1 MRIREATP
9 DDLEAITAVISSA
22 FGEAQ
27 SSHDGEVIEAL
38 LVKELLE
45 DRHDLVNLV
54 AEDTDILGHVF
65 VSPVSLE
72 PDRGLVCGQVAP
84 LSVLPKYQSMG
95 LGSALMH
102 AVIEKSKAT
111 GLDALFLLGDP
122 NYYQAFGF
130 FPSKLRSAY
139 GPSDVFQQLNLSN
152 KVLEPKDAYVRLAPA
167 FVRLD
172 L

>member
-9 DDLEAITAVISSA
+9 DDIEAITEVISSA

-72 PDRGLVCGQVAP
+72 PDRGLLCGQVAP
-84 LSVLPKYQSMG
+84 LSVLPKYQSIG
-95 LGSALMH
+95 LGRALMH
-102 AVIEKSKAT
+102 AVIEKSKVT

-122 NYYQAFGF
+122 DYYQAFGF

-139 GPSDVFQQLNLSN
+139 GPSDFFQQLNLSN
-152 KVLEPKDAYVRLAPA
+152 ETIEPKDAYVRLAPA